1 MRIRGGFSVLAAFS
15 LHHSTGWKRSRTPRS
30 DLRPGFQTFAGVK
43 SGQLESFILMP
54 NRNKNLS
61 PSRIA
66 TALGTLLI
74 LIVAAVV
81 GGSIWLLRGRM
92 IDQWSDHLTSASV
105 ALASH
110 SAQTISSAY
119 IVLDG
124 IADRVKAAG
133 VTDAKALRKA
143 MGTTEIHQMLR
154 DNMAGSPQIDVTTI
168 VADDGQVINFSRS
181 YPPPPINLADRDYFR
196 IHQEERSVGIFI
208 SNAVQNRG
216 NKKWT
221 FYISRRLNAP
231 DGSFIGMVLVGI
243 SSEFYTKFF
252 ERLAVGE
259 GASVAL
265 FRSDLYM
272 LARWPHSD
280 DLIGK
285 SFENTDVFRMFRPYP
300 GGVIQTTRPNP
311 ADPETELKRLI
322 AIRSVE
328 DYPLV
333 VTLSVPED
341 VYLADWRRMA
351 AVIGSVGGGTAAA
364 LALAFFMLVRLLQR
378 REQDL
383 EVTEAL
389 RRKAE
394 AASQAKSEFLAVM
407 SHELRTPMNGILGFS
422 EVLLDT
428 ELNTEQREYAQVL
441 HSSGQNLLTII
452 NDVLDFS
459 KIEAGRME
467 LMVAPFSPRVLV
479 GEVAKLY
486 AENARAKGIAL
497 EIDVDAGVPSLVVGD
512 MARLRQ
518 VISNLVNNAV
528 KFTSAGQ
535 VVIAA
540 AAPRVPAEGT
550 VTLRIAV
557 RDTGIGVE
565 ESSVGRLFE
574 PFTQADGSIT
584 RQFGGTGLGLAICKR
599 LVDLMKGRIGA
610 SGKPGEG
617 SEFWIEVDLPL
628 GAATDAAQTAA
639 SAAGTP
645 G

>member
-1 MRIRGGFSVLAAFS
+1 
-15 LHHSTGWKRSRTPRS
+15 
-30 DLRPGFQTFAGVK
+30 
-43 SGQLESFILMP
+43 MP

-66 TALGTLLI
+66 TVLGTLLI
-74 LIVAAVV
+74 LTVAAVV

-92 IDQWSDHLTSASV
+92 IDQWSDHLTSASI

-133 VTDAKALRKA
+133 VTDAAALRKA
-143 MGTTEIHQMLR
+143 MRTPEIFQMLR
-154 DNMAGSPQIDVTTI
+154 DNMASSPQIDVTTI
-168 VADDGQVINFSRS
+168 VADDGEVINFSRS
-181 YPPPPINLADRDYFR
+181 FPPPPINLSDRDYFR
-196 IHQEERSVGIFI
+196 IHQEEPGVGIFI

-231 DGSFIGMVLVGI
+231 DGTFIGMVLVGI

-259 GASVAL
+259 GASLAL

-272 LARWPHSD
+272 LARWPHAD
-280 DLIGK
+280 ALIGK

-300 GGVIQTTRPNP
+300 GGVIQTTGPNP
-311 ADPETELKRLI
+311 ADPDTVLKRLI

-364 LALAFFMLVRLLQR
+364 LALAFFMLVRLLRR

-383 EVTEAL
+383 EVTEGL

-428 ELNTEQREYAQVL
+428 ELSAEQREYAQVL

-459 KIEAGRME
+459 KIEAGRMD
-467 LMVAPFSPRVLV
+467 LQVAPFSPRVLV
-479 GEVAKLY
+479 GEVATLY
-486 AENARAKGIAL
+486 AENARSKGIAL
-497 EIDVDAGVPSLVVGD
+497 ELDIDSGVPPLLVGD

-518 VISNLVNNAV
+518 IVSNLVNNAV

-535 VVIAA
+535 VVIIAS
-540 AAPRVPAEGT
+540 APQVPAEGK

-557 RDTGIGVE
+557 RDSGIGID
-565 ESSVGRLFE
+565 ESSVARLFE

-584 RQFGGTGLGLAICKR
+584 RQYGGTGLGLAICKR
-599 LVDLMKGRIGA
+599 LIDLMKGRIGA
-610 SGKPGEG
+610 SGRHGEG
-617 SEFWIEVDLPL
+617 SEFWIEVDLPV
-628 GAATDAAQTAA
+628 ADAAEAA
-639 SAAGTP
+639 SSPTSAAGVS